1 MTSIEVP
8 HFTNHGQSPAN
19 HVAMY
24 NQLSDCPGKMKLLK
38 DHPSI
43 HAHPLRRFTSK
54 PQQTQPWKLS
64 VAVHSY
70 LLELLISV
78 YSYHVMSTVW
88 FFVVCVEASCCQICT
103 ITCICACMYIY
114 SEVLALK
121 LDINWL
127 TCWDWTYG
135 CTVCWSTVC
144 FWTFILQN

>member
-1 MTSIEVP
+1 MASIKVP

-24 NQLSDCPGKMKLLK
+24 NQLSDCPGKIKLLK
-38 DHPSI
+38 RPSQ
-43 HAHPLRRFTSK
+43 HSCTSDRLTSK

-70 LLELLISV
+70 LLELSISV
-78 YSYHVMSTVW
+78 YSYHVMSTMW
-88 FFVVCVEASCCQICT
+88 FFAVCVEASYYQICT
-103 ITCICACMYIY
+103 ITCTCACMYVY

-127 TCWDWTYG
+127 TCWDWTYR
-135 CTVCWSTVC
+135 CTVCWSTVR